1 MWDEIGQT
9 LHQATVRVLSQF
21 ASLLPATLALIVA
34 VLLSF
39 LIAWIVAFGLR
50 RFLHGVHFDEKLK
63 HWGLTGIADWSPRD
77 SPAMLVTRV
86 VGWAIVLL
94 GFILGLAAFDAALT
108 SRLAFDLF
116 SKPFRSGS
124 RRKSGSRK

>member
-21 ASLLPATLALIVA
+21 ASLLPGTAALIVA
-34 VLLSF
+34 VLLAI
-39 LIAWIVAFGLR
+39 LIAWVVAFGLR
-50 RFLHGVHFDEKLK
+50 RFLNSVHFDEKLSR
-63 HWGLTGIADWSPRD
+63 WGFTGVAEWSPRE
-77 SPAMLVTRV
+77 SPSLLVTRIAC
-86 VGWAIVLL
+86 WAIVLL

-116 SKPFRSGS
+116 AYVPRVIAA
-124 RRKSGSRK
+124 